1 MNKIGDKYRVV
12 MVESQE
18 YRVQILKDE
27 WVFDSEVFERR
38 KDAFRRMIYLWR
50 KYRKVLSEERKKK
63 RRETVI
69 DVLDVEDYRLE
80 FDEVLKEVESNEP
93 E

>member
-18 YRVQILKDE
+18 YRVQILNDE
-27 WVFDSEVFERR
+27 WVFDSEIFEAR
-38 KDAFRRMIYLWR
+38 KDAFRRMICLWK
-50 KYRKVLSEERKKK
+50 KYRKMILEERKKK
-63 RRETVI
+63 RRETII

-80 FDEVLKEVESNEP
+80 FDEVSKDLEEN
-93 E
+93 